1 MCTLTVCRQKKDT
14 AYVVRGVSYRLGYS
28 NVGETG
34 DLKIGLRGR
43 VILELRSA
51 TLVLASYTQRIE
63 NGTFLLLY

>member
-1 MCTLTVCRQKKDT
+1 M
-14 AYVVRGVSYRLGYS
+14 LGYS